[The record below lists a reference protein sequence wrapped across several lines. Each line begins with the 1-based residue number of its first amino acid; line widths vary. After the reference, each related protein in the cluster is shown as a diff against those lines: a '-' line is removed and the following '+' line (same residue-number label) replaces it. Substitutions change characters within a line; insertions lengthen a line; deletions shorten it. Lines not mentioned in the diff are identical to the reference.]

1 MGGSIPEMPNFR
13 GAGPR
18 ILRWGVAILV
28 VLLLLWSTTSIPT
41 GNVGVLTLFGRVT
54 GETLGE
60 GIHLINPL
68 KSVQKLSVQTQS
80 VKESANV
87 PSNEGLILALD
98 TSLLFRLDKSK
109 AAFVFQTV
117 GDNYAEKIVEPTLR
131 AAIRASTSAHS
142 ANALYTNARELVQL
156 QIQDEL
162 TAQLSP
168 RGVIVENV
176 LLRDVQLPAML
187 KGSIEAKQ
195 QAEQDALRMSFILQK
210 EKQEAE
216 RIEAQGI
223 ADFQKIVAQGISVP
237 NCSNGKASKPPKS
250 WQPASTLRSSSSAI
264 RKTVCPWSSSRSSRV
279 FARQPDSVG
288 TKLSCSKS
296 ECGSEQRSAEREV
309 DQGKVIRL
317 PKLNST
323 VGNVCTPRPHALHN
337 SSTIAAWM
345 PIREMSADLL
355 VRIPGRV
362 AKSLRENANE
372 SVGRQDHGLR
382 LEELRLRRSGGRCLG
397 RFLPSW

>member
-1 MGGSIPEMPNFR
+1 MPTTTRFELGGGLPSMPNLS
-13 GAGPR
+13 GAGKR
-18 ILRWGVAILV
+18 ILQLAILV
-28 VLLLLWSTTSIPT
+28 AAIIVLMASTTSIPT

-54 GETLGE
+54 GETLPE
-60 GIHLINPL
+60 GIHVVNPL

-98 TSLLFRLDKSK
+98 TSLLFRLDKDK
-109 AAFVFQTV
+109 AAFVYQTV

-142 ANALYTNARELVQL
+142 ANALYTNARELVQQ

-162 TAQLSP
+162 KSQLAP

-216 RIEAQGI
+216 RKRIEAQGI
-223 ADFQKIVAQGISVP
+223 ADFQKIVATGISPQLLEWKGIEATEKLATSANAKVVIIGNP
-237 NCSNGKASKPPKS
+237 KNGLPLVLEPK
-250 WQPASTLRSSSSAI
+250 
-264 RKTVCPWSSSRSSRV
+264 
-279 FARQPDSVG
+279 
-288 TKLSCSKS
+288 
-296 ECGSEQRSAEREV
+296 
-309 DQGKVIRL
+309 
-317 PKLNST
+317 
-323 VGNVCTPRPHALHN
+323 
-337 SSTIAAWM
+337 
-345 PIREMSADLL
+345 
-355 VRIPGRV
+355 
-362 AKSLRENANE
+362 
-372 SVGRQDHGLR
+372 
-382 LEELRLRRSGGRCLG
+382 
-397 RFLPSW
+397 

>member
-1 MGGSIPEMPNFR
+1 MADSTRGGVNFGGAMASMPNFR
-13 GAGPR
+13 GAGSRFFR
-18 ILRWGVAILV
+18 IVLAFVI
-28 VLLLLWSTTSIPT
+28 LLLLVWSTTSIPT

-54 GETLGE
+54 GETLTE

-109 AAFVFQTV
+109 AAYVFQTV
-117 GDNYAEKIVEPTLR
+117 GANYAEKIVEPTLR

-142 ANALYTNARELVQL
+142 ANALYTNARELVQQ

-162 TAQLSP
+162 TMQLNP

-187 KGSIEAKQ
+187 KSSIEAKQ

-216 RIEAQGI
+216 RKRIEAQGI
-223 ADFQKIVAQGISVP
+223 ADFQKIVAQGISAQLLEWKGIEATEKLATSTNSKVVIIG
-237 NCSNGKASKPPKS
+237 NAKNGLPLVLEP
-250 WQPASTLRSSSSAI
+250 
-264 RKTVCPWSSSRSSRV
+264 SR
-279 FARQPDSVG
+279 
-288 TKLSCSKS
+288 
-296 ECGSEQRSAEREV
+296 
-309 DQGKVIRL
+309 
-317 PKLNST
+317 
-323 VGNVCTPRPHALHN
+323 
-337 SSTIAAWM
+337 
-345 PIREMSADLL
+345 
-355 VRIPGRV
+355 
-362 AKSLRENANE
+362 
-372 SVGRQDHGLR
+372 
-382 LEELRLRRSGGRCLG
+382 
-397 RFLPSW
+397 